1 MTTPIPPHPEEGAPA
16 PVSKDEAAAMVRD
29 ASRSLSSGR
38 PLAGPDGDAPHHEG
52 GGSPRFL
59 DAGETA
65 LVVEFGTTVEPAIND
80 RVLALDDALIALRV
94 SGVHETVPTY
104 RSLMIH
110 YDPLVLDR
118 QTLIDTVG
126 RIEAAPAKP
135 REPAHLWTIPCCYDP
150 VFAEDLA
157 EIAAMTKLTPER
169 VVALHSGATYRVYMY
184 GFSPG
189 FCYLGG
195 VPAAIQISRR
205 VTPRPPHPA
214 NTILLGGGLTLVST
228 FSMPTGWWLI
238 GRTPERM
245 FAPAR
250 ERVFL
255 VDVGDALRFAPV
267 DRAEFDALE
276 ARVAAGEIVAK
287 QERLR

>member
-1 MTTPIPPHPEEGAPA
+1 M
-16 PVSKDEAAAMVRD
+16 
-29 ASRSLSSGR
+29 
-38 PLAGPDGDAPHHEG
+38 
-52 GGSPRFL
+52 
-59 DAGETA
+59 
-65 LVVEFGTTVEPAIND
+65 VEFGITVEPAIND
-80 RVLALDDALIALRV
+80 RVLALDYALVALRMP
-94 SGVHETVPTY
+94 GVHETVPTY

-118 QTLIDTVG
+118 QTLIDTVT

-135 REPAHLWTIPCCYDP
+135 REPGSLWTIPCCYDP
-150 VFAEDLA
+150 AFAEDLS

-195 VPAAIQISRR
+195 VPKEIQISRR

-238 GRTPERM
+238 GRTPENM
-245 FAPAR
+245 FSPKR

-255 VDVGDALRFAPV
+255 VDVGDDLRFAPV
-267 DRAEFDALE
+267 SRAEFDALA
-276 ARVAAGEIVAK
+276 ARAAAGEIVAK
-287 QERLR
+287 QEKLR

>member
-1 MTTPIPPHPEEGAPA
+1 M
-16 PVSKDEAAAMVRD
+16 AA
-29 ASRSLSSGR
+29 
-38 PLAGPDGDAPHHEG
+38 
-52 GGSPRFL
+52 PRFL

-80 RVLALDDALIALRV
+80 RVLELDDALVALKIP
-94 SGVHETVPTY
+94 GVHETVPTY

-110 YDPLVLDR
+110 YDPLVIDR
-118 QTLIDTVG
+118 QALIDTVG
-126 RIEAAPAKP
+126 RIEAAPSKP
-135 REPAHLWTIPCCYDP
+135 REPGSLWTVPCCYDP
-150 VFAEDLA
+150 AMAEDLY
-157 EIAAMTKLTPER
+157 EIAAMTKLSPER
-169 VVALHSGATYRVYMY
+169 VIATHSDATYRVYMY

-195 VPAAIQISRR
+195 VPKEIQVSRR

-214 NTILLGGGLTLVST
+214 NTVLLGGGLTLVST

-245 FAPAR
+245 FAPQR

-276 ARVAAGEIVAK
+276 TRVAAGEIVAK
-287 QERLR
+287 QEKLR

>member
-1 MTTPIPPHPEEGAPA
+1 MTMPIPPHPEEGAPA
-16 PVSKDEAAAMVRD
+16 PVSKEEAAPSFETRPAGAPQDEA
-29 ASRSLSSGR
+29 L
-38 PLAGPDGDAPHHEG
+38 
-52 GGSPRFL
+52 PRFL
-59 DAGETA
+59 DSGETA
-65 LVVEFGTTVEPAIND
+65 LVVEFGTEVEPAIND
-80 RVLALDDALIALRV
+80 RVLALDDALVALRV
-94 SGVHETVPTY
+94 PGVRETVPTY

-110 YDPLVLDR
+110 YDPLVIDR
-118 QTLIDTVG
+118 RALVDTVRG
-126 RIEAAPAKP
+126 IEAVPGKP
-135 REPAHLWTIPCCYDP
+135 REPGSLWTIPCCYDP
-150 VFAEDLA
+150 EMAEDLY
-157 EIAAMTKLTPER
+157 EIAAMTKLSPER
-169 VVALHSGATYRVYMY
+169 VIAVHSGATYRVYMY

-195 VPAAIQISRR
+195 VPKEIQVSRR

-267 DRAEFDALE
+267 DRAAFDALE

-287 QERLR
+287 QDKLR

>member
-1 MTTPIPPHPEEGAPA
+1 MPHPEEGAKA

-29 ASRSLSSGR
+29 ASLH
-38 PLAGPDGDAPHHEG
+38 DAPHHEG
-52 GGSPRFL
+52 GGLPRFL
-59 DAGETA
+59 DAGEAA

-80 RVLALDDALIALRV
+80 RVLALDEALNAAPPKGLR
-94 SGVHETVPTY
+94 ETVPTY

-110 YDPLVLDR
+110 FDPLVLDR
-118 QTLIDTVG
+118 QTLIDAVTK
-126 RIEAAPAKP
+126 IEAAPEKP
-135 REPAHLWTIPCCYDP
+135 REPANLWTIPCCYDP
-150 VFAEDLA
+150 AFAEDLG

-169 VVALHSGATYRVYMY
+169 VVAVHSGATYRVYMY

-195 VPAAIQISRR
+195 VPPEIQVSRR

-276 ARVAAGEIVAK
+276 VRAAAGEIVAQRK
-287 QERLR
+287 ALR

>member
-1 MTTPIPPHPEEGAPA
+1 MAVT
-16 PVSKDEAAAMVRD
+16 
-29 ASRSLSSGR
+29 
-38 PLAGPDGDAPHHEG
+38 
-52 GGSPRFL
+52 SPRFL

-65 LVVEFGTTVEPAIND
+65 LVVEFGTDVDPAIND
-80 RVLALDDALIALRV
+80 CVLALDQAVTALALP
-94 SGVHETVPTY
+94 GVHETVPTY

-110 YDPLVLDR
+110 YDPLVLGR
-118 QTLIDTVG
+118 QALVDAVAG
-126 RIEAAPAKP
+126 IEAGDAKP
-135 REPAHLWTIPCCYDP
+135 RKPASLWTIPCCYDP
-150 VFAEDLA
+150 TMAEDLA
-157 EIAAMTKLTPER
+157 EIAAMTKLAPER
-169 VVALHSGATYRVYMY
+169 VVAVHSGATYRVYMY

-195 VPAAIQISRR
+195 VPPEIQVSRR

-255 VDVGDALRFAPV
+255 VDVGDALRFSPI
-267 DRAEFDALE
+267 DLSTFKALE

-287 QERLR
+287 QDKLT